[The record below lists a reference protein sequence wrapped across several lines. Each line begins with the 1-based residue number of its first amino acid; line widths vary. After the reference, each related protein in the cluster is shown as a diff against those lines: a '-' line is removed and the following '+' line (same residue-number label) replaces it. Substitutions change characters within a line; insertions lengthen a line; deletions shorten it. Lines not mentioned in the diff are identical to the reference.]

1 MKGDFASAV
10 DLYEEILKS
19 GFASDR
25 LYYNLGNAYF
35 KSGDYTR
42 AILNYERAL
51 LLNPGGADIKYNLKI
66 ARKSIVDRMDIM
78 PEFFLNRWY
87 KNIVSLF
94 SADIWGIAA
103 IVFFM
108 IFLFSFVVYV
118 YSGTIGWK
126 KTGFVAA
133 LTAFGLAA
141 LFLIFANRQFRQ
153 TKDRKA
159 IFETYGG
166 AAEVF
171 SKFWQLESQFV
182 PGKGNIR
189 PLRDRMPAI
198 RLTEMYYIAAEC
210 LKEKDIDGAL
220 RMLNAVREARGLDG
234 FSNIDK
240 DVLQKEIAKEYYRE
254 FAGEGQ
260 LYFYHKRVGT
270 VNIDGVHANAAYV
283 FPMPDVEIDL
293 GRRK

>member
-1 MKGDFASAV
+1 MKRVLRIISFVCLLSPLFVSGQEHRDTSRIAGMESRENLKESRPFATEDMAVTAADAYMKGDFASAV

-66 ARKSIVDRMDIM
+66 ARISIVDRMDIM

-153 TKDRKA
+153 TKDRNFA
-159 IFETYGG
+159 IVTLPSLTVKGAPERGG
-166 AAEVF
+166 TE
-171 SKFWQLESQFV
+171 LFV
-182 PGKGNIR
+182 IHEG
-189 PLRDRMPAI
+189 
-198 RLTEMYYIAAEC
+198 
-210 LKEKDIDGAL
+210 LK
-220 RMLNAVREARGLDG
+220 V
-234 FSNIDK
+234 
-240 DVLQKEIAKEYYRE
+240 
-254 FAGEGQ
+254 
-260 LYFYHKRVGT
+260 RVGDSLGSW
-270 VNIDGVHANAAYV
+270 VKIALPSGNEGW
-283 FPMPDVEIDL
+283 VEKQSIEII
-293 GRRK
+293 

>member
-1 MKGDFASAV
+1 MKRILTIISVVCLLSPLFVLGQEHRDTSRIVGMEFRENLKASQPFATEDMAVTAADAYMKGDFTSAV

-87 KNIVSLF
+87 KNIASLF

-118 YSGTIGWK
+118 YSGTIAWK
-126 KTGFVAA
+126 KTGFSAA

-153 TKDRKA
+153 AKDRNFA
-159 IFETYGG
+159 IVTLPSLTVKGAPERGG
-166 AAEVF
+166 TE
-171 SKFWQLESQFV
+171 LFV
-182 PGKGNIR
+182 IHEGLKVRVSDSLGSWFKIVLPSGN
-189 PLRDRMPAI
+189 
-198 RLTEMYYIAAEC
+198 EGWV
-210 LKEKDIDGAL
+210 EKQSI
-220 RMLNAVREARGLDG
+220 
-234 FSNIDK
+234 
-240 DVLQKEIAKEYYRE
+240 EI
-254 FAGEGQ
+254 
-260 LYFYHKRVGT
+260 
-270 VNIDGVHANAAYV
+270 I
-283 FPMPDVEIDL
+283 
-293 GRRK
+293 